1 MKLVLDHHYSPLT
14 AQGLRSRGRDVITV
28 AEADWE
34 TEEDES
40 LLGLC
45 RHDQRALL
53 TNNVADFAVIS
64 RRWQTDGRAHCGL
77 IFTSYASLPRNRDN
91 VGRFV
96 GALDTLMQDNS
107 QIDSFIDR
115 IHWL

>member
-1 MKLVLDHHYSPLT
+1 M
-14 AQGLRSRGRDVITV
+14 ITV

-45 RHDQRALL
+45 SHDQRALL

-64 RRWQTDGRAHCGL
+64 RRWQTDGRSHFGL
-77 IFTSYASLPRNRDN
+77 IFTSDASLPRIATTSVASSTPSTR
-91 VGRFV
+91 
-96 GALDTLMQDNS
+96 TS
-107 QIDSFIDR
+107 
-115 IHWL
+115 

>member
-1 MKLVLDHHYSPLT
+1 MKLALDHHYSPLI
-14 AQGLRSRGRDVITV
+14 ARGLRSRGHDVIAV
-28 AEADWE
+28 AETDWE

-45 RHDQRALL
+45 SHDQRALV

-64 RRWQTDGRAHCGL
+64 RRWQTDGRSHFGL
-77 IFTSYASLPRNRDN
+77 IFTSDTSLPRSRDN

-96 GALDTLMQDNS
+96 KALDTLMNLNPNL
-107 QIDSFIDR
+107 DSFVER
-115 IHWL
+115 THWL

>member
-1 MKLVLDHHYSPLT
+1 VKSALDHHYSPLI
-14 AQGLRSRGRDVITV
+14 ARGLRSRGHDAITV
-28 AEADWE
+28 AEADWD
-34 TEEDES
+34 TEQDDS

-45 RHDQRALL
+45 SHHQRALV

-64 RRWQTDGRAHCGL
+64 RRWQTDGRSHFGL
-77 IFTSYASLPRNRDN
+77 IFTSDASLPRRRDN

-96 GALDTLMQDNS
+96 DALGTLMQANS
-107 QIDSFIDR
+107 QVDSFIDR

>member
-1 MKLVLDHHYSPLT
+1 MKLALDHHYSPLI
-14 AQGLRSRGRDVITV
+14 ARGLRSRGRDVITA
-28 AEADWE
+28 AEAEWE

-45 RHDQRALL
+45 SHDQRALV

-64 RRWQTDGRAHCGL
+64 RRWQTDGRSHFGL
-77 IFTSYASLPRNRDN
+77 IFTSDASLPRSRDN
-91 VGRFV
+91 IGRFV
-96 GALDTLMQDNS
+96 EALDTLMILNPNL
-107 QIDSFIDR
+107 DSFIDR